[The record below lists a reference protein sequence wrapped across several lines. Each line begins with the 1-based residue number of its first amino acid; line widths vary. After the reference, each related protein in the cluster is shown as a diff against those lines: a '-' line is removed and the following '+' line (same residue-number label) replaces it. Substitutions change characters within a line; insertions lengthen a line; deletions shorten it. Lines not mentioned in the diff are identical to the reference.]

1 MFDVYS
7 EWISPTVKIFFANPA
22 YIQYGHGVTI
32 EAGGFDTLEEAEEVA
47 SKLQLLW
54 RDKNENKNI

>member
-32 EAGGFDTLEEAEEVA
+32 EAEGLI
-47 SKLQLLW
+47 L
-54 RDKNENKNI
+54 

>member
-22 YIQYGHGVTI
+22 YIQYSHGVTV